1 MFPIVPFL
9 PPTITKSDIDVAK
22 WVEAL
27 SYINDEMH
35 PSIIVPGHGS
45 LGQAEIARTLLVY
58 FTDVQ
63 ARVRKSAPG
72 ENIDAVVSELKPQ
85 IRAAYSTWEHDRF
98 IEPAIRY
105 FAQT

>member
-9 PPTITKSDIDVAK
+9 PPTITKSDIDVGK

-27 SYINDEMH
+27 SYIAEID

-45 LGQAEIARTLLVY
+45 LGQAEIARSVLVY
-58 FTDVQ
+58 FADVQ
-63 ARVRKSAPG
+63 ARVRKLADG
-72 ENIDAVVSELKPQ
+72 ENIDRIVSELKPQ
-85 IRAAYSTWEHDRF
+85 IKTAYSTWEHDRF

-105 FAQT
+105 FAQA